1 MITSRRYQK
10 VLNGKKK
17 FRITVQFSEF
27 EFLKI
32 DNIGNIAVLEILK

>member
-10 VLNGKKK
+10 ILNGKKK

-32 DNIGNIAVLEILK
+32 DNIAVLEILK